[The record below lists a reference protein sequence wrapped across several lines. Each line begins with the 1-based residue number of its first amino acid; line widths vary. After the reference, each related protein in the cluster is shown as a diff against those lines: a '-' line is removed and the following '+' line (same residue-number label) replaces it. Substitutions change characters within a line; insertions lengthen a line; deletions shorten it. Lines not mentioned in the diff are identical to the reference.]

1 LDRNYYKLA
10 NVHIL
15 SQTPA
20 FTPLQRHRKAASTA
34 ATIAAATSTE
44 IRLSDVTIN
53 ITIIK
58 IATKAAL
65 KEAKEHLSATTTLVL
80 MKRDLLMCYPSHEK

>member
-1 LDRNYYKLA
+1 MA

-15 SQTPA
+15 SQTTA
-20 FTPLQRHRKAASTA
+20 FTPLQRHRKSTVGVAAKST
-34 ATIAAATSTE
+34 TVK
-44 IRLSDVTIN
+44 IRLSDDTIGIN
-53 ITIIK
+53 IINTK
-58 IATKAAL
+58 TKAAL